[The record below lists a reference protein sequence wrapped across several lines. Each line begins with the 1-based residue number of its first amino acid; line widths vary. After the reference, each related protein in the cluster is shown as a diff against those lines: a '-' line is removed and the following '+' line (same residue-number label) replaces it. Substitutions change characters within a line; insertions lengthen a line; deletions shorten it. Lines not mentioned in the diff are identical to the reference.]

1 MNPFCVLPWQSG
13 SLKLDPRFDE
23 MRYVRAQSRIEEQF
37 RSMNFLAC
45 VSITY
50 VYTQSDSSLLF
61 SSYNRISSLI
71 LVYQYEKFFRGSNT
85 FGRVLTIIFVFS
97 FFFFRYY
104 WYFEIAVTITLLE
117 NDNEKQC
124 WKLFDNRSLN
134 KIRIYFSGNCEGIK
148 RKFLKINPRDLIIY

>member
-37 RSMNFLAC
+37 RWMNFLAC

-104 WYFEIAVTITLLE
+104 WYFEIAVTI
-117 NDNEKQC
+117 QPC
-124 WKLFDNRSLN
+124 WKMITKNN
-134 KIRIYFSGNCEGIK
+134 VGNC
-148 RKFLKINPRDLIIY
+148 LITGV